1 MRQYTNQHEKW
12 RKFESTLAEQNLLEM
27 QPLGQRNAPLC
38 DGCLK
43 LKEHAVEYV
52 TSTFANTDVR
62 FSGYLETIFSGGASH
77 YCKVNYT
84 EDFITGFLYKKDKI
98 HDHIPIPEPTR
109 VSSFIQFP
117 VPMPFHALTFTV
129 TYVGLCLKCDK
140 LWYCDTLSSAN
151 WTNRMKWVIPTSA
164 RKWYSFG
171 ITEGPGSGAH
181 GIQFSTKGYK
191 NFIVLCDTWGRQ
203 EQWMRAID
211 EAILGLASHSA
222 KRIDPAN
229 AMAIEIDNEVD
240 TDEFDLSYMRAAAAT
255 GGDSA
260 DKNNGAAQH
269 AIKSEGGR
277 NRSNKHE
284 EDASIRRRSNTIS
297 TSLSEIE
304 RLHQQFQPD
313 SHSPDDKSSRARF
326 TTSEQHTLNPGGG
339 KIIPGT
345 RAAKDTN
352 LQGRKGDPLARSPAS
367 STPPKHDGGS
377 ASSTAQQ
384 RKLDLKK
391 FQPDTRKF
399 SEILYNLKMA
409 SPPRVNADGAV
420 LSTGRQIP
428 PTPPASSAPKLP
440 TMLPTKQSVPQM
452 ILSSL
457 TETLAT
463 GDASV
468 DDNVR
473 PKERKKSGFVGIAF
487 SPANA
492 AAQLASI
499 DRNPLEPL
507 GMRHV
512 VSTPNL
518 SQLS

>member
-1 MRQYTNQHEKW
+1 M
-12 RKFESTLAEQNLLEM
+12 
-27 QPLGQRNAPLC
+27 
-38 DGCLK
+38 
-43 LKEHAVEYV
+43 
-52 TSTFANTDVR
+52 R

-84 EDFITGFLYKKDKI
+84 DDFITGFLYKKDKI

-117 VPMPFHALTFTV
+117 VPMPFHALTFSI

-222 KRIDPAN
+222 RRIDPAN

-240 TDEFDLSYMRAAAAT
+240 ADEFDLSCMRAATA
-255 GGDSA
+255 GGGST
-260 DKNNGAAQH
+260 DKHSNSDAAQQ
-269 AIKSEGGR
+269 ATRSDGGR
-277 NRSNKHE
+277 NRVNNNKE
-284 EDASIRRRSNTIS
+284 EDVSIRRRSNTIS
-297 TSLSEIE
+297 TSQSEIE
-304 RLHQQFQPD
+304 RLHQQFQHD
-313 SHSPDDKSSRARF
+313 ASSPDDKSSRVRS
-326 TTSEQHTLNPGGG
+326 TTSEQNTLSPGGG
-339 KIIPGT
+339 RGKTIPGAC
-345 RAAKDTN
+345 AAKDTN
-352 LQGRKGDPLARSPAS
+352 FSSKKGDPLARSPAS
-367 STPPKHDGGS
+367 STPPKHNVSSSSSS
-377 ASSTAQQ
+377 ATTATTAATAQQ

-399 SEILYNLKMA
+399 SEILYNLKIA
-409 SPPRVNADGAV
+409 SPPRVNADGAM
-420 LSTGRQIP
+420 LPSGRQIP

-440 TMLPTKQSVPQM
+440 TMLPSKQSVPQM
-452 ILSSL
+452 ILPSL
-457 TETLAT
+457 AETLAAT
-463 GDASV
+463 GDSPK
-468 DDNVR
+468 DDSAR
-473 PKERKKSGFVGIAF
+473 PKERKKSGFGGF
-487 SPANA
+487 SFVPADQS
-492 AAQLASI
+492 AAQQLAAI
-499 DRNPLEPL
+499 DRNPLEAL

-518 SQLS
+518 TQLS